1 MEYYHH
7 GGLHAR
13 TVGVQMPAK
22 GTYFPEYPP
31 VDETY
36 THERCMIGEKY
47 LGGADHHN

>member
-22 GTYFPEYPP
+22 GTYFPEYPRSTRP
-31 VDETY
+31 TP
-36 THERCMIGEKY
+36 TN
-47 LGGADHHN
+47 AA